1 MNLPD
6 SLIINLRC
14 PPKKTKRSLLVL
26 NTFVLLQL
34 HARLNLNALLIC
46 KRERI
51 KLHWFPFF
59 FPQSPDYQGK
69 GLRVKNVYNLG
80 KGALD

>member
-1 MNLPD
+1 MP
-6 SLIINLRC
+6 SQ
-14 PPKKTKRSLLVL
+14 KKQEEPSGL
-26 NTFVLLQL
+26 NIFVLLQL
-34 HARLNLNALLIC
+34 HARLNLSALLIC
-46 KRERI
+46 ARERI